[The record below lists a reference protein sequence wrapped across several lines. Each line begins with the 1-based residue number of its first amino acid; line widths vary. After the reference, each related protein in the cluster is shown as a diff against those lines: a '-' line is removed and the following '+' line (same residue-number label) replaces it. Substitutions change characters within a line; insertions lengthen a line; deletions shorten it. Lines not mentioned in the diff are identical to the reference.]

1 MPRRLDSSFTMFV
14 YLKGHHLLEY
24 YFAVSDTAI
33 SANDS
38 HLDASAVSAAS
49 AELILAVEN
58 SAWD

>member
-1 MPRRLDSSFTMFV
+1 MPRLFDSSFTMFV

-24 YFAVSDTAI
+24 YFAVSDTGM

-38 HLDASAVSAAS
+38 HLDASVSAAS
-49 AELILAVEN
+49 AKLILAAEN

>member
-1 MPRRLDSSFTMFV
+1 
-14 YLKGHHLLEY
+14 LKGHHLLEY
-24 YFAVSDTAI
+24 YFAVSDTGI

-38 HLDASAVSAAS
+38 HLDASAAGVSAAS